1 VNATDDDGAAI
12 QAALDASCEAGSPA
26 FGLPVFLPH
35 GEFGVYRPLQLRGCA
50 SLVGAGSHSSWLA
63 ALPAQPA
70 DASACWDGAAG
81 GGGALAAMLVSA
93 PPAAPLPPLPSPL
106 PQALTDFGLVARPL
120 CPFVDLRAG
129 AGALLRDVCV
139 ASSVPPPSSGV
150 PPSSAGGPPPTQPL
164 VAFSGAASGRVFGLS
179 LDLVFGGNDGASP
192 PPGPWHVLLLV
203 NGTGSGGALHFYQL
217 STEHKPGAK
226 AALFA
231 GAQGV
236 HVHAWKS
243 ESVLYEPRT
252 GGAGDTQSLLWV
264 VDSAN

>member
-1 VNATDDDGAAI
+1 
-12 QAALDASCEAGSPA
+12 
-26 FGLPVFLPH
+26 
-35 GEFGVYRPLQLRGCA
+35 
-50 SLVGAGSHSSWLA
+50 
-63 ALPAQPA
+63 
-70 DASACWDGAAG
+70 
-81 GGGALAAMLVSA
+81 
-93 PPAAPLPPLPSPL
+93 
-106 PQALTDFGLVARPL
+106 
-120 CPFVDLRAG
+120 
-129 AGALLRDVCV
+129 
-139 ASSVPPPSSGV
+139 
-150 PPSSAGGPPPTQPL
+150 

-264 VDSAN
+264 VDSANVTIFGHSGNFRQFNTTVGVVDISGRSSGVEAAAMTRTYWPTEPAHGTMWVRDAAGGVVLDGHHQVGLFRRP